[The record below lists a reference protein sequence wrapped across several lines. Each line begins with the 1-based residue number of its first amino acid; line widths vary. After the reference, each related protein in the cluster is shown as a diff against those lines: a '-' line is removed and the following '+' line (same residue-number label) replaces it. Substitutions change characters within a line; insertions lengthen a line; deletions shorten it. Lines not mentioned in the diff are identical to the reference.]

1 MLPGTYTVRLTK
13 NKQVYETPI
22 EVGLDRRAEYTVAD
36 RKEQFAAGM
45 RVHALFER
53 MTALTDRIQFLQGMA
68 GGIAA
73 KLPEKDSLRP
83 GLGKFVADAE
93 TIRKDIVATKEGG
106 AITGEE
112 RLREHTDTL
121 YSAILGYEGKPAQ
134 TLITRI
140 GVLEAELDDITAKFD
155 KLGASTL
162 PKLNDGLKQRKMP
175 ELTWPPSGA
184 MPPVAD
190 ARSSD
195 GQVGGFS
202 APKKYY
208 RHPLSGLRMY

>member
-1 MLPGTYTVRLTK
+1 
-13 NKQVYETPI
+13 
-22 EVGLDRRAEYTVAD
+22 
-36 RKEQFAAGM
+36 M
-45 RVHALFER
+45 RVHGLFER

-68 GGIAA
+68 GGIAG
-73 KLPEKDSLRP
+73 KLPDKDDLR
-83 GLGKFVADAE
+83 GQLGAFVADAE
-93 TIRKDIVATKEGG
+93 TIRKEIVATKEGG

-121 YSAILGYEGKPAQ
+121 YSAILGYEGKPAA

-140 GVLEAELDDITAKFD
+140 GVLEAELDSITAKFD
-155 KLGASTL
+155 KLSDSAL
-162 PKLNDGLKQRKMP
+162 PKLNRELRQRQLP
-175 ELTWPPSGA
+175 ELGWPPKGA
-184 MPPVAD
+184 MPPVAM

-195 GQVGGFS
+195 GQTGGFS